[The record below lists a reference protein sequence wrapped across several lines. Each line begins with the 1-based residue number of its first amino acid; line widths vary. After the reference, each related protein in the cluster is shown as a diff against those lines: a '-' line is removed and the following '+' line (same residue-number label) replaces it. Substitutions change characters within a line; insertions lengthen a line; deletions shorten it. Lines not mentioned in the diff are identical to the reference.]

1 MFRVPKGF
9 QTSRITKVMTVAGA
23 LALCGSAVGV
33 TAANAA
39 PAGCKVGDDLSVGAG
54 QSQSAPAAVDV
65 LALWLSKAD
74 PSTTSAV
81 VDWRNT
87 TTGKV
92 GSQRAPGA
100 PGLFPGQLSSSI
112 NAVPT
117 GAGTVEYTLHVSDAS
132 LNRPYLECSGT
143 TVIR

>member
-1 MFRVPKGF
+1 MG
-9 QTSRITKVMTVAGA
+9 T
-23 LALCGSAVGV
+23 
-33 TAANAA
+33 TAATAA
-39 PAGCKVGDDLSVGAG
+39 PAGCNVGNDLSVGAE
-54 QSQSAPAAVDV
+54 QSRSAPAAVDL
-65 LALWLSKAD
+65 LALWPSKAD
-74 PSTTSAV
+74 PASTSTV

-100 PGLFPGQLSSSI
+100 PGLFLGQLSSSI

-117 GAGTVEYTLHVSDAS
+117 GAGTVEYTLHVSDSS

>member
-1 MFRVPKGF
+1 M
-9 QTSRITKVMTVAGA
+9 SRIAKVMTFAGA
-23 LALCGSAVGV
+23 LGLSASALGV
-33 TAANAA
+33 TGAAAA
-39 PAGCKVGDDLSVGAG
+39 PAGCSVGNDLSVGAG
-54 QSQSAPAAVDV
+54 QSQSVPAAVDF
-65 LALWLSKAD
+65 LAVWPSKAD
-74 PSTTSAV
+74 PATTSTV

-87 TTGKV
+87 ATGQV

-100 PGLFPGQLSSSI
+100 PGFFPGQLSSSI

-117 GAGTVEYTLHVSDAS
+117 GAGTVEYTLHVSDGS